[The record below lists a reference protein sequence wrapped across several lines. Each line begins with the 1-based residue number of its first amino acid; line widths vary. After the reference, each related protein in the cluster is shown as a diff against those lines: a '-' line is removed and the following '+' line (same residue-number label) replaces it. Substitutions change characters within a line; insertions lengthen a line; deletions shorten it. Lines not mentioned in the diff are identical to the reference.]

1 MDRCRLVLLAT
12 VRADYLLIMV
22 GHLPQKSGES
32 FATIVA
38 ENIHFLLRLVH
49 PGSISPAMGQRE
61 RAFLWTEIL
70 RGAAIFGLNDP
81 IPNGKIF
88 IEWGETLPA
97 ARRKFS

>member
-12 VRADYLLIMV
+12 VRADHLLIMV
-22 GHLPQKSGES
+22 GHLPQKSGET

-49 PGSISPAMGQRE
+49 PGSISPAMGQWE

-70 RGAAIFGLNDP
+70 RGGGYIRPQRPYTKWENIHRMG
-81 IPNGKIF
+81 
-88 IEWGETLPA
+88 
-97 ARRKFS
+97 